1 MFAPMISSHC
11 VFAFNRVR
19 FAVQP
24 CCILVMAAMV
34 IYSPL
39 VGEDGSAENE
49 EVLLSGTRQLTF
61 EGRRAGEGYFSSDG
75 SKMVFQSEREE
86 GNPFYQIYLMDLE
99 LGDIERVS
107 PGMGKT
113 TCAWIHPDGKR
124 VLFASTHEDAQSE
137 ALQRAEFEERES
149 GKARK
154 YSWDYDEHYELYA
167 FDSES
172 GEYTN
177 LTNAKGYDAEGAYS
191 PDGSMIVFASN
202 RQAYDGSMSEEDQK
216 YFKLDKKFA
225 MEIYT
230 AGADGSN
237 VKRLTEVDGYDGGP
251 FFSADGTKICWRRFD
266 RKGLS
271 AEIFSMNIDGTE
283 QTQLT
288 RIGAMSWA
296 PYFHPSGDYL
306 IFATNKHGFDNFEL
320 YLVDAAGEKDPVRV
334 TETAGF
340 DGLPVFSP
348 DGSQLSWTSNRTPQK
363 QSQIFL
369 ANWNHEKALELL
381 DASRESL
388 KVTEAVARTKV
399 EQEKTALPKTVS
411 AIDEDDLRQHI
422 EYLAS
427 DELEGRLTGTE
438 GEIKATQ
445 YVADL
450 FESLGLEPGGDDG
463 TFFQPFEFT
472 AGVAVGEDNAM
483 TLKIGDAE
491 VTPKVEDDWRPVSFS
506 QTGEIEER
514 AIAFAGYGLEIPDG
528 KGGESYSSYFH
539 LDVKDKW
546 VMVLRYVPDDVSKEQ
561 RDEMQRHSRLRFKA
575 AQARRKE
582 AAGIIFV
589 TGPNTEVNE
598 ELIPMRF
605 DASLADSGIPSISI
619 TTEIAEK
626 LVAQAGK
633 DLREIQTTLDTGE
646 MVQGFD
652 IPDTKLKVEIDVDQ
666 EKRTG
671 RNVLGILSAGQTG
684 PHPNPAVVIG
694 AHVDHLGAKAGQGS
708 RATEEEQDQIHYGAD
723 DNASGVAALIEI
735 AEFLADQRE
744 RAKLELTRDVVFAAW
759 SGEELGLLG
768 SSHFVRDLA
777 KQALGDESAPLGL
790 LISSYLNMDMIGR
803 LADKLVLQGTGSS
816 NYWEGVIERRNAP
829 IGLPITIQPD
839 TYLPTDATNFY
850 LRKIPILSAFTG
862 AHADY
867 HTPRDTIDKINYEG
881 TADIAKL
888 MGLIVRELSID
899 KAGPKYVKVAP
910 PKNRG
915 ARGFRVYL
923 GTVPDY
929 SQGEIKGVKLSGVAD
944 NGPAGK
950 AGVKGGDVI
959 VGLAGKNILNIY
971 DYTDAMAGLKVGEET
986 QIVILRGEE
995 QLTLKLVPGSRD

>member
-1 MFAPMISSHC
+1 MFALMISSHC

-137 ALQRAEFEERES
+137 ELQRAEFEERES

-399 EQEKTALPKTVS
+399 GQEKTALPKTVS

>member
-1 MFAPMISSHC
+1 
-11 VFAFNRVR
+11 
-19 FAVQP
+19 
-24 CCILVMAAMV
+24 MV

>member
-1 MFAPMISSHC
+1 
-11 VFAFNRVR
+11 
-19 FAVQP
+19 
-24 CCILVMAAMV
+24 
-34 IYSPL
+34 
-39 VGEDGSAENE
+39 
-49 EVLLSGTRQLTF
+49 
-61 EGRRAGEGYFSSDG
+61 
-75 SKMVFQSEREE
+75 
-86 GNPFYQIYLMDLE
+86 
-99 LGDIERVS
+99 
-107 PGMGKT
+107 
-113 TCAWIHPDGKR
+113 
-124 VLFASTHEDAQSE
+124 
-137 ALQRAEFEERES
+137 
-149 GKARK
+149 
-154 YSWDYDEHYELYA
+154 
-167 FDSES
+167 
-172 GEYTN
+172 
-177 LTNAKGYDAEGAYS
+177 
-191 PDGSMIVFASN
+191 
-202 RQAYDGSMSEEDQK
+202 
-216 YFKLDKKFA
+216 
-225 MEIYT
+225 
-230 AGADGSN
+230 
-237 VKRLTEVDGYDGGP
+237 
-251 FFSADGTKICWRRFD
+251 
-266 RKGLS
+266 
-271 AEIFSMNIDGTE
+271 
-283 QTQLT
+283 
-288 RIGAMSWA
+288 
-296 PYFHPSGDYL
+296 
-306 IFATNKHGFDNFEL
+306 
-320 YLVDAAGEKDPVRV
+320 
-334 TETAGF
+334 
-340 DGLPVFSP
+340 
-348 DGSQLSWTSNRTPQK
+348 
-363 QSQIFL
+363 
-369 ANWNHEKALELL
+369 
-381 DASRESL
+381 
-388 KVTEAVARTKV
+388 
-399 EQEKTALPKTVS
+399 
-411 AIDEDDLRQHI
+411 
-422 EYLAS
+422 
-427 DELEGRLTGTE
+427 
-438 GEIKATQ
+438 
-445 YVADL
+445 
-450 FESLGLEPGGDDG
+450 
-463 TFFQPFEFT
+463 
-472 AGVAVGEDNAM
+472 
-483 TLKIGDAE
+483 
-491 VTPKVEDDWRPVSFS
+491 
-506 QTGEIEER
+506 
-514 AIAFAGYGLEIPDG
+514 
-528 KGGESYSSYFH
+528 
-539 LDVKDKW
+539 
-546 VMVLRYVPDDVSKEQ
+546 
-561 RDEMQRHSRLRFKA
+561 
-575 AQARRKE
+575 
-582 AAGIIFV
+582 
-589 TGPNTEVNE
+589 
-598 ELIPMRF
+598 
-605 DASLADSGIPSISI
+605 
-619 TTEIAEK
+619 
-626 LVAQAGK
+626 
-633 DLREIQTTLDTGE
+633 